1 MRTKYFFIKT
11 RHPKIVRYSNGVTEV
26 FKADAGWVVQEA
38 WYDRI
43 FLGDFTDYEEVTEKE
58 ANMFIMGLTA
68 A

>member
-1 MRTKYFFIKT
+1 MKTRYFLIKT
-11 RHPKIVRYSNGVTEV
+11 EHSKIVRYYEGKTEV
-26 FKADAGWVVQEA
+26 YDAKSGWKAQEA

-43 FLGDFTDYEEVTEKE
+43 FFSDFDDYEEVTEKE